1 MLNIPPHLEACR
13 PRGLFS
19 IFHGT
24 SSPVAR
30 RCPRASDLVLS
41 AEHAFLLYERPG
53 LHLQSGA
60 SAVGGV
66 LHGARRQV
74 WAGLADPMRISIHAP
89 RAGGDHKLGNRVV
102 HLRISIHAPR
112 AGCDSIVHL
121 SAAAIADFN
130 PRTPCGVRHHAGG
143 LPPATEGIS
152 IHAPRAGCDLTPST
166 RSVRPAHFNPR
177 TPCGVRLPACTQ
189 PSHASNF
196 NPRTPCGVRLQ
207 SGHGRRVK
215 KYFNPRTPCGVR
227 RQTGTAKRTEHGI
240 SIHAPRAG
248 CDPPFSIAAKII
260 FCISIH
266 APRAGCDRTAPPAPH
281 PRLISIH
288 APRAGCDA
296 RAASAARDDA
306 GDFNPRTPCGVR
318 RRRRA
323 STSGASSISIHAPRA
338 GCDCWR
344 WRSTF
349 RPM

>member
-89 RAGGDHKLGNRVV
+89 RAGCDHKLGNRVV
-102 HLRISIHAPR
+102 HLR
-112 AGCDSIVHL
+112 
-121 SAAAIADFN
+121 
-130 PRTPCGVRHHAGG
+130 
-143 LPPATEGIS
+143 IS

-266 APRAGCDRTAPPAPH
+266 APRAGCD
-281 PRLISIH
+281 
-288 APRAGCDA
+288 A

-318 RRRRA
+318 RGVRMIYTP
-323 STSGASSISIHAPRA
+323 SV
-338 GCDCWR
+338 
-344 WRSTF
+344 
-349 RPM
+349 